1 MLHIEKITVP
11 PPAPLPAVNVNGA
24 PIRPVLNQRSSETIY
39 VIEAKEPEEDTSTSD
54 WNFERRGKSQV
65 KAPPRNTKEKEDA
78 LAAKKLKAEEETDWK
93 IWALLGA
100 GWAVWGWMVLG
111 R

>member
-1 MLHIEKITVP
+1 MLHIEKISVD
-11 PPAPLPAVNVNGA
+11 PPAPLPEVLVNNRV
-24 PIRPVLNQRSSETIY
+24 IRPVLNQRSSETIY

-65 KAPPRNTKEKEDA
+65 KAPPRKSKDKEEV
-78 LAAKKLKAEEETDWK
+78 LAEKKLKPEEETDWK

-100 GWAVWGWMVLG
+100 GWAVWGYLLWG
-111 R
+111 K